1 MLSDETSPYLMEEP
15 PTSPGRV
22 LLSRA
27 FSHWCVLHHGY
38 SDHDIYVALDPE
50 GLCDDSDRRQISWA
64 ARLLGELLCAE
75 EIRAF
80 TRPIGGGNP
89 EPLAAWA
96 WERDDFRSVFARSAI
111 ALAHPFDEHALPT
124 HWIFLHE
131 GDYDSVVQRS
141 LGPQEEPPADV
152 LPDAAETPST
162 ASVTVAGDGHIRM
175 PELERRTGMS
185 RATIYRRIAA
195 KRFPDSIPME
205 GNIAAWRERDV
216 AEWLA
221 NPR

>member
-1 MLSDETSPYLMEEP
+1 MDEP
-15 PTSPGRV
+15 PTSTGRV

-38 SDHDIYVALDPE
+38 SDQDIYVALDRE
-50 GLCDDSDRRQISWA
+50 GLCDDFDRREILWA
-64 ARLLGELLCAE
+64 ARLLGELLCAGE
-75 EIRAF
+75 MRAF
-80 TRPIGGGNP
+80 TRPIGGGTP
-89 EPLAAWA
+89 EPLAASA
-96 WERDDFRSVFARSAI
+96 WERDDFRSVFARSAL
-111 ALAHPFDEHALPT
+111 ALARPFDEDAPPT

-131 GDYDSVVQRS
+131 GDFDRIVQRS
-141 LGPQEEPPADV
+141 LGQQDEPAADV
-152 LPDAAETPST
+152 RPDAPETLS
-162 ASVTVAGDGHIRM
+162 AVSVTIAGDGHIRM

-195 KRFPDSIPME
+195 KRFPGSIPME
-205 GNIAAWRERDV
+205 GNIAVWRERDV